1 MRAGVVAFLTRIW
14 MALPLVGASSH
25 QDDIRASQSV
35 RRRAERTIDRWN
47 EAISQSWERQR

>member
-1 MRAGVVAFLTRIW
+1 MRAGVMAFLMRLW
-14 MALPLVGASSH
+14 DSLPLVGASSH
-25 QDDIRASQSV
+25 QEDIRASQSV

>member
-1 MRAGVVAFLTRIW
+1 MRAGVVAFLARIW